1 MRCEKV
7 GPKGEVTEKG
17 WDATINDL
25 FFFKDRRELVEN
37 PFKNKFDFHEKEN
50 LVKKLVKKDNY
61 RRYKIEIIK
70 EEMKT

>member
-1 MRCEKV
+1 MRCRKV
-7 GPKGEVTEKG
+7 GFKGELTEKG
-17 WDATINDL
+17 WDVVVNNL
-25 FFFKDRRELVEN
+25 FFFKDKRDLLEN

-61 RRYKIEIIK
+61 KHYKIEIIK

>member
-1 MRCEKV
+1 MV
-7 GPKGEVTEKG
+7 S
-17 WDATINDL
+17 NL
-25 FFFKDRRELVEN
+25 FFFKDKRDLLEN

-61 RRYKIEIIK
+61 KRYKIEIIK

>member
-1 MRCEKV
+1 MRWRKV
-7 GPKGEVTEKG
+7 GLKGEVTEKG
-17 WDATINDL
+17 WDVAVSNL
-25 FFFKDRRELVEN
+25 FFFKDKRDLLEN

-61 RRYKIEIIK
+61 KRYKIEIIK